1 MELTPIRR
9 KTDQIL
15 KRMVI
20 LAAFVFNY
28 LRRSQ
33 VRVLDIA
40 ILLTAFLGAA
50 HMLIRTSNYGPE
62 WDHDSFDY
70 ISTAENLIAGNG
82 FEDFLER
89 PYAGGGPV
97 YPLLLAFFGPLGID
111 PVDTGRFIN
120 IIGFGLI
127 ILLTGYQLKTCIKI
141 RILAWIG
148 SVAVMTSYTLSLIS
162 THLMTDT
169 LYMLIMLLALIQ
181 MWKFLKSEGSP
192 RSLALSAGFTALAIA
207 TRYVGV
213 AILFTGIILILMK
226 RGFKISRKLGYTAL
240 YGIISLIPLGIWMIR
255 DSLSSGIFG
264 QFDSYQPQ
272 SSLMDYLKHFSNLF
286 ISLTLPL
293 RSWGDGFI
301 YLFVTVTC
309 LIIWRITQRRKHP
322 NTKSNAILSISDSQS
337 YGLSFL
343 LFGLFSL
350 ISLVILILVMSNLSE
365 AYQLPDRHLLAIY
378 MSVIIMALVLLDLLL
393 HRLARK
399 QTTVYLILV
408 CLISTG
414 ILVSISLSVR
424 LNIDRARALA
434 TYTQP
439 ELFEIY
445 GYSRDMELF
454 SYLRSNPVD
463 GQIYSNG
470 NILLYQFTDLP
481 LENVIRDDG
490 GGLYSCIA
498 WIQELSGFPEP
509 SYIVYLTDYPTELE
523 KSLNY
528 CNIPEIEFNP
538 NVQGYLERIVETP
551 EGTVYRATRP
561 PGLPGPAN
569 FDVQY
574 GQDNTLIYTKEEC
587 THTDTEL
594 YFFLHITPVDMS
606 VLSGHHANVGFDNL
620 DFYFQDHGIIYN
632 SKCTATIELPHYDIS
647 KIRTGQK
654 TRIGAKLWE
663 TELQNT
669 ELQNIDRAPEL
680 FEIYGYSRD
689 MELFSYLRSN
699 PVDGQIYSN
708 GNILLYQFTDL
719 PLENVIR
726 DDGGGL
732 YSCIAWIQELSGFPE
747 PSYIVYLTDYPTE
760 LEKSLNYCNIPEI
773 EFNPNVQGYLER
785 IVETPEGTVYRAT
798 RPPGLPGPAN
808 FDVQYGQD
816 NTLIYTK
823 EECTHTDTELYFFL
837 HITPVDVNVLSND
850 VVFDNFDFHF
860 DDHGTMRNSKCTATI
875 ELPHYDI
882 SKITTGQKTG
892 IGAKLWETELP
903 RR

>member
-20 LAAFVFNY
+20 LAASVFNY

-50 HMLIRTSNYGPE
+50 HILIRTSSYGPE

-82 FEDFLER
+82 FEDFVER

-127 ILLTGYQLKTCIKI
+127 ILATGYLLKRCTKI

-148 SVAVMTSYTLSLIS
+148 SVAVTTSYSLSLVS

-181 MWKFLKSEGSP
+181 MWEFLKSEDSP
-192 RSLALSAGFTALAIA
+192 RSLALSTGFTALAIA

-213 AILFTGIILILMK
+213 AILFAGIILILMK
-226 RGFKISRKLGYTAL
+226 RSTKINHRLKYMAL
-240 YGIISLIPLGIWMIR
+240 YGSISLIPLGIWTIR

-286 ISLTLPL
+286 VSLTLPL
-293 RSWGDGFI
+293 RSWGDWFI

-309 LIIWRITQRRKHP
+309 LIVWRITQRRKHP
-322 NTKSNAILSISDSQS
+322 NTKSNAILSTPDSQS

-350 ISLVILILVMSNLSE
+350 ISLVTLILVMSNLGE

-399 QTTVYLILV
+399 QTTVYLISV

-434 TYTQP
+434 AYTQP

-463 GQIYSNG
+463 GRIYSNG
-470 NILLYQFTDLP
+470 NILLYRFTDLP
-481 LENVIRDDG
+481 LEGSIRDDL
-490 GGLYSCIA
+490 GGLYSCLA

-528 CNIPEIEFNP
+528 CNIPEMESDP

-569 FDVQY
+569 FDIQY

-587 THTDTEL
+587 THADTE
-594 YFFLHITPVDMS
+594 
-606 VLSGHHANVGFDNL
+606 
-620 DFYFQDHGIIYN
+620 
-632 SKCTATIELPHYDIS
+632 PH
-647 KIRTGQK
+647 
-654 TRIGAKLWE
+654 
-663 TELQNT
+663 
-669 ELQNIDRAPEL
+669 
-680 FEIYGYSRD
+680 
-689 MELFSYLRSN
+689 
-699 PVDGQIYSN
+699 
-708 GNILLYQFTDL
+708 
-719 PLENVIR
+719 
-726 DDGGGL
+726 
-732 YSCIAWIQELSGFPE
+732 
-747 PSYIVYLTDYPTE
+747 
-760 LEKSLNYCNIPEI
+760 
-773 EFNPNVQGYLER
+773 
-785 IVETPEGTVYRAT
+785 
-798 RPPGLPGPAN
+798 
-808 FDVQYGQD
+808 
-816 NTLIYTK
+816 
-823 EECTHTDTELYFFL
+823 FFL

-850 VVFDNFDFHF
+850 VGFDNFDFHF
-860 DDHGTMRNSKCTATI
+860 HDHGIIHNSKCIATI

-892 IGAKLWETELP
+892 VGARLWETELP
-903 RR
+903 SR